1 MTLIAEN
8 IRVSYGQRQALNGIS
23 LTAKP
28 GEVTAIVGPNGS
40 GKSTLLGA
48 ITASLPFSGDVSLN
62 GRDIR
67 ALKPW
72 ELAAERAVLPQS
84 SRLAFPFTVIEVVR
98 LGLQSGTAG
107 DRPEVPMQALA
118 RVGLAHYANRT
129 FQELSGG
136 EAQRV
141 MLARVLA
148 QVWAPIEEGRPRWL
162 LLDEPV
168 SSLDIAHQLQVME
181 IARDF
186 AHQGGGVIAV
196 MHDLNL
202 TALFADRVAVL
213 ADGHALAFGTPQEVL
228 TDDILSRAYGCTLR
242 VSSPPPTGTPL
253 HPAPRSIG
261 LEVRHDTERHPN
273 SPRVPQFRRS
283 KSAGVLRGLA
293 RL

>member
-1 MTLIAEN
+1 MSLSAED
-8 IRVSYGQRQALNGIS
+8 IRVFYGRREVLRGVRMTAL
-23 LTAKP
+23 P

-48 ITASLPFSGDVSLN
+48 ITASLPFHGRVSLN
-62 GRDIR
+62 GRDIST
-67 ALKPW
+67 LKPW
-72 ELAAERAVLPQS
+72 ELAAQRAVLPQA

-98 LGLQSGTAG
+98 LGLQSGSAG
-107 DRPEVPMQALA
+107 DHSEVPMQALG
-118 RVGLAHYANRT
+118 RVGLSHYANRT

-148 QVWAPIEEGRPRWL
+148 QVWAPIEDGQPRWL

-186 AHQGGGVIAV
+186 ARAGGGVIAV

-213 ADGHALAFGTPQEVL
+213 ADGQCLAFGAPGAVL
-228 TDDILSRAYGCTLR
+228 TNHILSHAYGCTLR
-242 VSSPPPTGTPL
+242 VSVPPPAGIPYIL
-253 HPAPRSIG
+253 PH
-261 LEVRHDTERHPN
+261 
-273 SPRVPQFRRS
+273 
-283 KSAGVLRGLA
+283 SASA
-293 RL
+293 

>member
-1 MTLIAEN
+1 MSLIAED
-8 IRVSYGQRQALNGIS
+8 IRVFYGKHEALRGVS
-23 LTAKP
+23 LTALP

-48 ITASLPFSGDVSLN
+48 ITASLPFRGKVSLN
-62 GRDIR
+62 GKDIGSM
-67 ALKPW
+67 KPW
-72 ELAAERAVLPQS
+72 ELAAQRAVLPQA
-84 SRLAFPFTVIEVVR
+84 SRLAFPFTVIEVIR

-148 QVWAPIEEGRPRWL
+148 QVWAPVEDGQPRWL

-186 AHQGGGVIAV
+186 ARAGGGVIAV

-202 TALFADRVAVL
+202 TALFAERVAVL
-213 ADGHALAFGTPQEVL
+213 AEGQRLALGAPGDVL
-228 TDDILSRAYGCTLR
+228 NDDILSRAYGCALR
-242 VSSPPPTGTPL
+242 VSAPPPSGIPYILPHAAT
-253 HPAPRSIG
+253 I
-261 LEVRHDTERHPN
+261 
-273 SPRVPQFRRS
+273 
-283 KSAGVLRGLA
+283 
-293 RL
+293 

>member
-1 MTLIAEN
+1 MSLIAED
-8 IRVSYGQRQALNGIS
+8 IRVSYGQREALRGVS
-23 LTAKP
+23 LTAQS

-48 ITASLPFSGDVSLN
+48 MTASLPYRGQVSLN
-62 GRDIR
+62 GRDIKK
-67 ALKPW
+67 LKPW
-72 ELAAERAVLPQS
+72 ELAGERAVLPQA

-129 FQELSGG
+129 YQELSGG

-148 QVWAPIEEGRPRWL
+148 QVWAPVEDGQPRWL

-181 IARDF
+181 IARNF
-186 AHQGGGVIAV
+186 ARAGGGVLAV

-202 TALFADRVAVL
+202 TALYADRVAVL
-213 ADGHALAFGTPQEVL
+213 AEGQRLACGAPAEVL
-228 TDDILSRAYGCTLR
+228 TDDILSRAYGCALR
-242 VSSPPPTGTPL
+242 VSSPPPVGIPYVL
-253 HPAPRSIG
+253 PHAA
-261 LEVRHDTERHPN
+261 
-273 SPRVPQFRRS
+273 
-283 KSAGVLRGLA
+283 SA
-293 RL
+293 

>member
-1 MTLIAEN
+1 MSLIAED
-8 IRVSYGQRQALNGIS
+8 IRVSYGRRTALRGVS
-23 LTAKP
+23 LTARP

-48 ITASLPFSGDVSLN
+48 ITASLPFDGAVTLN
-62 GRDIR
+62 GRDIG
-67 ALKPW
+67 AMKPW
-72 ELAAERAVLPQS
+72 ELAAQRAVLPQA

-107 DRPEVPMQALA
+107 DSPDVPMRALA
-118 RVGLAHYANRT
+118 RVGLAHYADRI

-148 QVWAPIEEGRPRWL
+148 QVWTPVADGRPHWL

-168 SSLDIAHQLQVME
+168 SSLDIAHQLQVMD
-181 IARDF
+181 IARSF
-186 AHQGGGVIAV
+186 ARAGGGVIAV

-213 ADGHALAFGTPQEVL
+213 AEGQCLAFGTPGEVL
-228 TDDILSRAYGCTLR
+228 TDDILSRAYGCALR
-242 VSSPPPTGTPL
+242 VSAPPP
-253 HPAPRSIG
+253 
-261 LEVRHDTERHPN
+261 
-273 SPRVPQFRRS
+273 
-283 KSAGVLRGLA
+283 AGIPYILPHA
-293 RL
+293 ATA

>member
-1 MTLIAEN
+1 M
-8 IRVSYGQRQALNGIS
+8 S
-23 LTAKP
+23 LTADDIRVRYGKREALRGVSLTAMP

-48 ITASLPFSGDVSLN
+48 ITASRPFQGRVRLN
-62 GRDIR
+62 GRDIDT
-67 ALKPW
+67 LQPW
-72 ELAAERAVLPQS
+72 ELAAVRAVLPQA

-148 QVWAPIEEGRPRWL
+148 QVWAPVEHGAPRWL

-181 IARDF
+181 IAREF
-186 AHQGGGVIAV
+186 ARAGGGVIAV

-213 ADGHALAFGTPQEVL
+213 AEGLRLAFGTPGEVL
-228 TDDILSRAYGCTLR
+228 TDDILSRAYGCALR
-242 VSSPPPTGTPL
+242 VSAPPPAAIPYIL
-253 HPAPRSIG
+253 PHAAS
-261 LEVRHDTERHPN
+261 TE
-273 SPRVPQFRRS
+273 
-283 KSAGVLRGLA
+283 
-293 RL
+293 

>member
-1 MTLIAEN
+1 MTFQAQN
-8 IRVSYGQRQALNGIS
+8 IRVSYGKTEVLKDVS
-23 LTAKP
+23 LTADA
-28 GEVTAIVGPNGS
+28 GQVTAIVGPNGS

-48 ITASLPFSGDVSLN
+48 MTASLPYSGRVSIN
-62 GRDIR
+62 DRDIVT
-67 ALKPW
+67 LKPW
-72 ELAAERAVLPQS
+72 ELAAQRAVLPQA

-98 LGLQSGTAG
+98 IGHQAGTSG
-107 DRPEVPMQALA
+107 DDPDVPMKALSH
-118 RVGLAHYANRT
+118 VGMAHYANRT

-148 QVWAPIEEGRPRWL
+148 QVWAPLAEGQPRWL

-186 AHQGGGVIAV
+186 ARSGGGVIAV

-213 ADGHALAFGTPQEVL
+213 SSGQNIAEGPTADVL
-228 TDDILSRAYGCTLR
+228 NDDTLSLAYGCTLR
-242 VSSPPPTGTPL
+242 VSTLPTTN
-253 HPAPRSIG
+253 APFI
-261 LEVRHDTERHPN
+261 LPHT
-273 SPRVPQFRRS
+273 
-283 KSAGVLRGLA
+283 ATA
-293 RL
+293 